1 MSPRSIYLRD
11 QAENLCWQ
19 LACPTLSVM
28 PKRKGQLRKL
38 IEAAGPFCFGLTRN
52 SARKKF
58 HKSQNILSL
67 FLSVTGQDVDSSWP
81 YPILARDIGE
91 RSMIGKQTIE
101 EKWRQ
106 QSEVAKQQ
114 AKKLPC
120 GK

>member
-1 MSPRSIYLRD
+1 M
-11 QAENLCWQ
+11 
-19 LACPTLSVM
+19 PTLSVM

-52 SARKKF
+52 SARRKF

-67 FLSVTGQDVDSSWP
+67 FLSVTGQDVDSSRP

-114 AKKLPC
+114 AKKLPY